1 MNTQNELV
9 KDLNNILE
17 SILDINQQS
26 LNHTHVHTLLRRAK
40 KDVSDAILSLDA
52 YK

>member
-9 KDLNNILE
+9 RNLNGLLE
-17 SILDINQQS
+17 SIMEINQQS
-26 LNHTHVHTLLRRAK
+26 LNHTRVHKLLRRAK
-40 KDVSDAILSLDA
+40 KDVSDAIISLNK